1 MTMSLYFNLSF
12 RLGVKSEG
20 DTRANLVQI
29 RPKNMCLY
37 SDFIFLSLVYN
48 LKYFEL

>member
-12 RLGVKSEG
+12 RLRLKPES

-29 RPKNMCLY
+29 RSKNVFIY
-37 SDFIFLSLVYN
+37 SDFIFFIFAL
-48 LKYFEL
+48 